1 MHACAY
7 KTAKRHNENRKHQI
21 NINQGVWKWRHHQV
35 VVRVQP
41 KQQQLN
47 YLSSETESCRCTGGS
62 ESERDGEKKGFLP
75 VHPAAKSSLKTLNT
89 RWLMRLKNILCT
101 GEPERS
107 MQCWGVRSRDAWMR
121 YRHFH
126 CNCLNCC
133 SLLLQEH
140 TLGGWQSQFCS
151 SHRSSTQAWSLD
163 RIQGTLGDQEK
174 D

>member
-1 MHACAY
+1 MR
-7 KTAKRHNENRKHQI
+7 TENTKSILIKGLKMKASSGGCQSST
-21 NINQGVWKWRHHQV
+21 KAATT
-35 VVRVQP
+35 
-41 KQQQLN
+41 QL
-47 YLSSETESCRCTGGS
+47 SESCRCTGGW
-62 ESERDGEKKGFLP
+62 EGERDGEKKGFSP
-75 VHPAAKSSLKTLNT
+75 AHPAAKSSLETLKTLNI

-151 SHRSSTQAWSLD
+151 SHRSSTQGWSLD